1 MSDEM
6 AKSCP
11 VCGKYYPGDCY
22 KFGCTDFNCK
32 CDGCNVYWTMIQED
46 WEDYDN

>member
-6 AKSCP
+6 AKSCSE
-11 VCGKYYPGDCY
+11 CGKYYPGDCY
-22 KFGCTDFNCK
+22 KFGCEDFNCK